1 MEPLCVRWS
10 SCAAYSFPSND
21 FRATSSSLHCGR
33 CVGPNYTPLDAQAIF
48 LFFSPHCSESLTK
61 APQRMR
67 NGRWALLISVLC
79 IGARAQVTLAPPP
92 TLTPLPT
99 PAEYAVN
106 STFTL
111 AADANLIGRV
121 QTDAIWA
128 VIVTLAFMTIAAL
141 ERCLPGTT
149 VRSGADVAEGRASRR
164 NLHHRI
170 DESAL
175 DSAILDTPPAG
186 QPAPAGRGRN
196 EDVSL
201 FVEDDDVLG
210 PPPPRPAATAKKPPQ
225 PQVVSLPQHH
235 ARPVTIAD
243 EDIL

>member
-1 MEPLCVRWS
+1 MLVLR
-10 SCAAYSFPSND
+10 AASSFPLSD
-21 FRATSSSLHCGR
+21 FRATSCSSSLLCSFFHPILQPAAVVCSLFYFHLSVLPLRLAHRMQSYSAIGGCG
-33 CVGPNYTPLDAQAIF
+33 L
-48 LFFSPHCSESLTK
+48 
-61 APQRMR
+61 
-67 NGRWALLISVLC
+67 WISVLC
-79 IGARAQVTLAPPP
+79 IGAQAQVTLAPPP
-92 TLTPLPT
+92 TLTPLST

-149 VRSGADVAEGRASRR
+149 VRSGSDAAEGRASRR

-201 FVEDDDVLG
+201 FVEDDDILG

-225 PQVVSLPQHH
+225 PQVVSPPQHH
-235 ARPVTIAD
+235 PRPVTTAD